1 MQSTFDE
8 RNWLAWLVKV
18 RILILTFLLAIQLT
32 VAHLTPAPFPVRLF
46 VSTIL
51 LWFVLAIFYALLLA
65 FWQEHRL
72 QASLQVLTDLVLV
85 SLVVH
90 ETGGWDSSLNFL
102 YPLVIIVAGILL
114 PRVWAHLVA
123 ALAFILYGTVLE
135 LNYYG
140 VVKSYCTTHP
150 ELKTLQAIIFVNLF
164 AYIAIAYL
172 AGLLSTKLRQAR
184 VQLRNAS
191 GALENLQILHENI
204 IQSISSGLITTGLD
218 GHITLVNSAAQKL
231 LERTSAQLVG
241 KPVNTVFLDPLP
253 NAESQQAHAEVRFDT
268 TSAFRKTVRIRVA
281 TLNVPDRGTLGFV
294 YAMDDLT
301 EIRRLEREV
310 RMQDRLAA
318 VGRLAAA
325 IAHEIRNPL
334 TSIAGSVSMLSGI
347 PEMNQE
353 HRQLLDIVT
362 RESQRLNSIITD
374 FLAYSRGKQYH
385 FEKADLVPL
394 LEDTLTLMRHR
405 MTAENTGILIESQL
419 DAREAWTLADGDRIK
434 QVFWNFGENAVRA
447 MQQGGTLK
455 VTLERLKEDWQISFA
470 DTGTGMTPQQ
480 TGKESSNPS
489 NQTSRVAP
497 AWVWPSSTR
506 SCRPTKAKSGR
517 GPNPDRELLLFC
529 GSADLTRNGK
539 PRVFHRPES
548 LRQTRRPHNSP
559 PQVQGG
565 LVANILVCD
574 DERSICEM
582 LDIALR
588 RDGHRVETV
597 QSGQAAKNK
606 IDGAL
611 YDLIITD
618 IKMPNI
624 DGIEVLRHAHRVSP
638 DTSVILITAVDD
650 YEAAVEAVKA
660 GGASDYIRKSPGLV
674 DEIKLAINRV
684 LEKLVLSKQNFALR
698 RDAASHNSLDNII
711 GSSRAMEKLKQ
722 TVRTVASTASTVLI
736 PRRKRYW

>member
-18 RILILTFLLAIQLT
+18 RILILTFLLAIQLA
-32 VAHLTPAPFPVRLF
+32 VAHLTPAPLPVHLF

-51 LWFVLAIFYALLLA
+51 LWFALSIFYIVLLS

-72 QASLQVLTDLVLV
+72 QAALQVLTDLALV

-140 VVKSYCTTHP
+140 LVKSYCTTHP

-164 AYIAIAYL
+164 AYVAIAYL
-172 AGLLSTKLRQAR
+172 AGLLTTKLRQAR

-218 GHITLVNSAAQKL
+218 GRITLVNSAAQKL
-231 LERTSAQLVG
+231 LECSPDQLLG
-241 KPVNTVFLDPLP
+241 KQVDKVFLDSLP
-253 NAESQQAHAEVRFDT
+253 DAESQQTHAEVRFDT
-268 TSAFRKTVRIRVA
+268 ATAFRKTVRVRVA
-281 TLNVPDRGTLGFV
+281 TLNVPDRGPLGYV
-294 YAMDDLT
+294 YALDDLT

-310 RMQDRLAA
+310 RLQDRLAA

-347 PEMNQE
+347 PEMNAE

-362 RESQRLNSIITD
+362 RESQRLNGIITD
-374 FLAYSRGKQYH
+374 FLAYSRGKQYR
-385 FEKADLVPL
+385 FEKTDLVPL

-405 MTAENTGILIESQL
+405 MTAENVGILIESRF
-419 DAREAWTLADGDRIK
+419 DVREAWTLADGDKIK

-447 MQQGGTLK
+447 MRNGGTLK
-455 VTLERLKEDWQISFA
+455 VAIERLKEDWQVSFA

-480 TGKESSNPS
+480 MEKIFEPFQSNFGGGTGLGLAVVYQIVQAHEGKVWARSKPEQGTTFVLRLRRCDSKRHMNSSPS
-489 NQTSRVAP
+489 ISNLAAP
-497 AWVWPSSTR
+497 AAPAQLATAAAEGR
-506 SCRPTKAKSGR
+506 SR
-517 GPNPDRELLLFC
+517 G
-529 GSADLTRNGK
+529 
-539 PRVFHRPES
+539 
-548 LRQTRRPHNSP
+548 
-559 PQVQGG
+559 
-565 LVANILVCD
+565 
-574 DERSICEM
+574 
-582 LDIALR
+582 
-588 RDGHRVETV
+588 
-597 QSGQAAKNK
+597 
-606 IDGAL
+606 
-611 YDLIITD
+611 
-618 IKMPNI
+618 
-624 DGIEVLRHAHRVSP
+624 
-638 DTSVILITAVDD
+638 
-650 YEAAVEAVKA
+650 
-660 GGASDYIRKSPGLV
+660 
-674 DEIKLAINRV
+674 
-684 LEKLVLSKQNFALR
+684 
-698 RDAASHNSLDNII
+698 
-711 GSSRAMEKLKQ
+711 
-722 TVRTVASTASTVLI
+722 
-736 PRRKRYW
+736 